1 MRWPPCCWP
10 STTPKLVSTCARR
23 VVRPRPG
30 AGCNCWRRPA
40 AKGKCG
46 APAEQPEN
54 GKTGTDPIFP
64 HSGRRREATER
75 RGGRSRRAM
84 RGASPTLS
92 SPPGRD
98 LLTLQTRS
106 PNMSDATVLFA
117 DVSGSTRLIETA
129 GDAVALKAIARCIE
143 RLRKAAESTGGQV
156 VKTIGDE
163 VMVLFPTPDAAV
175 QAAAKMHASINALPA
190 VGDTKLGVHVG
201 FHSGPVIQV
210 EKDVLGDTVKLAAKL
225 VEQAQKGQ
233 TITSQQTAALLS
245 PALKPY
251 SHELRELAVREQGD
265 GVWLCEIV
273 SQAASTAIVRLNY
286 RDQAVECTR
295 EHPSVVIGR
304 EYGCG
309 VLVADR
315 TASRKHCTIELR
327 GGQFVVQD
335 HSTNGT
341 YVTVDS
347 EKSVL
352 LKGDDLA
359 LRRFGWIGF
368 SDVRYAGSDV
378 VQFSC
383 G

>member
-1 MRWPPCCWP
+1 MPVTRATFRFFCM
-10 STTPKLVSTCARR
+10 ARKNR
-23 VVRPRPG
+23 DRPLFFLILAVAAQRQNG
-30 AGCNCWRRPA
+30 ARY
-40 AKGKCG
+40 
-46 APAEQPEN
+46 
-54 GKTGTDPIFP
+54 
-64 HSGRRREATER
+64 AT
-75 RGGRSRRAM
+75 RS
-84 RGASPTLS
+84 ASPTLS
-92 SPPGRD
+92 LPPGRE
-98 LLTLQTRS
+98 LLTLQTGS
-106 PNMSDATVLFA
+106 PDMSEATGLFA

-143 RLRKAAESTGGQV
+143 RLRTAAESTGGQV

-175 QAAAKMHASINALPA
+175 EAAAKMHASINALPA
-190 VGDTKLGVHVG
+190 GGDTKLRVHVG

-273 SQAASTAIVRLNY
+273 SQAASTAIVRLTY

-341 YVTVDS
+341 YVTIDS

-368 SDVRYAGSDV
+368 SDVRYAGSGV

>member
-1 MRWPPCCWP
+1 
-10 STTPKLVSTCARR
+10 
-23 VVRPRPG
+23 
-30 AGCNCWRRPA
+30 
-40 AKGKCG
+40 
-46 APAEQPEN
+46 
-54 GKTGTDPIFP
+54 
-64 HSGRRREATER
+64 
-75 RGGRSRRAM
+75 
-84 RGASPTLS
+84 
-92 SPPGRD
+92 
-98 LLTLQTRS
+98 
-106 PNMSDATVLFA
+106 
-117 DVSGSTRLIETA
+117 
-129 GDAVALKAIARCIE
+129 
-143 RLRKAAESTGGQV
+143 
-156 VKTIGDE
+156 
-163 VMVLFPTPDAAV
+163 
-175 QAAAKMHASINALPA
+175 
-190 VGDTKLGVHVG
+190 VG

-210 EKDVLGDTVKLAAKL
+210 EKDVLGDTVKLAARL
-225 VEQAQKGQ
+225 VEQAQRGQ
-233 TITSQQTAALLS
+233 ARTWKRLNSSHVETSN
-245 PALKPY
+245 PY
-251 SHELRELAVREQGD
+251 LYELNELAVREQGD

-273 SQAASTAIVRLNY
+273 SQAAATTALVRLTY
-286 RDQAVECTR
+286 RDQAVECSR

-341 YVTVDS
+341 YVTIDS

>member
-1 MRWPPCCWP
+1 
-10 STTPKLVSTCARR
+10 
-23 VVRPRPG
+23 
-30 AGCNCWRRPA
+30 
-40 AKGKCG
+40 
-46 APAEQPEN
+46 
-54 GKTGTDPIFP
+54 
-64 HSGRRREATER
+64 
-75 RGGRSRRAM
+75 
-84 RGASPTLS
+84 
-92 SPPGRD
+92 
-98 LLTLQTRS
+98 
-106 PNMSDATVLFA
+106 
-117 DVSGSTRLIETA
+117 VSGSTRLIETA
-129 GDAVALKAIARCIE
+129 GDAVALKAIARCID

-245 PALKPY
+245 PELKPY
-251 SHELRELAVREQGD
+251 SRELRELAVREQGD

-273 SQAASTAIVRLNY
+273 SQATSTALVRLTY
-286 RDQAVECTR
+286 RDQALEISR
-295 EHPSVVIGR
+295 EHPHVVIGR

-309 VLVADR
+309 LMVADR
-315 TASRKHCTIELR
+315 TASRKHCTVELR

-341 YVTVDS
+341 YITIDS
-347 EKSVL
+347 ERSVL

-383 G
+383 C

>member
-1 MRWPPCCWP
+1 
-10 STTPKLVSTCARR
+10 
-23 VVRPRPG
+23 
-30 AGCNCWRRPA
+30 
-40 AKGKCG
+40 
-46 APAEQPEN
+46 
-54 GKTGTDPIFP
+54 
-64 HSGRRREATER
+64 
-75 RGGRSRRAM
+75 
-84 RGASPTLS
+84 
-92 SPPGRD
+92 
-98 LLTLQTRS
+98 
-106 PNMSDATVLFA
+106 MSDATVLFA
-117 DVSGSTRLIETA
+117 DVSGSTRLIETQ

-143 RLRKAAESTGGQV
+143 RLRTAAESTGGQV

-273 SQAASTAIVRLNY
+273 SHLM
-286 RDQAVECTR
+286 
-295 EHPSVVIGR
+295 
-304 EYGCG
+304 
-309 VLVADR
+309 VADR
-315 TASRKHCTIELR
+315 TASRKHCTVELR

>member
-1 MRWPPCCWP
+1 MPVTRATFRFFCMARKNRDRP
-10 STTPKLVSTCARR
+10 LFFLILAVAAQRQNDALCA
-23 VVRPRPG
+23 
-30 AGCNCWRRPA
+30 
-40 AKGKCG
+40 
-46 APAEQPEN
+46 
-54 GKTGTDPIFP
+54 T
-64 HSGRRREATER
+64 
-75 RGGRSRRAM
+75 RS
-84 RGASPTLS
+84 ASPTLS
-92 SPPGRD
+92 LPPGRY
-98 LLTLQTRS
+98 LLTLQTGS
-106 PNMSDATVLFA
+106 PDMSEATVLFA

-143 RLRKAAESTGGQV
+143 RLRTAAESTGGRV

-175 QAAAKMHASINALPA
+175 QAAAKMHATIAALPA

-210 EKDVLGDTVKLAAKL
+210 EKDVLGETVKLASKL

-251 SHELRELAVREQGD
+251 SRELRELAVREQGD

-273 SQAASTAIVRLNY
+273 SQATTTAVVRLTY
-286 RDQAVECTR
+286 RDQAVVCSR
-295 EHPSVVIGR
+295 EHRSVVIGR

-309 VLVADR
+309 VMVSDR
-315 TASRKHCTIELR
+315 TASRRHCTVELR

-341 YVTVDS
+341 YVTIDN

-352 LKGDDLA
+352 LKGEDLA
-359 LRRFGWIGF
+359 LRRYGWISF

>member
-1 MRWPPCCWP
+1 
-10 STTPKLVSTCARR
+10 
-23 VVRPRPG
+23 
-30 AGCNCWRRPA
+30 
-40 AKGKCG
+40 
-46 APAEQPEN
+46 
-54 GKTGTDPIFP
+54 
-64 HSGRRREATER
+64 
-75 RGGRSRRAM
+75 
-84 RGASPTLS
+84 
-92 SPPGRD
+92 
-98 LLTLQTRS
+98 
-106 PNMSDATVLFA
+106 MSDATVLFA

-143 RLRKAAESTGGQV
+143 RLRKAAESTGGRV

-163 VMVLFPTPDAAV
+163 VMVLFATPDAAV
-175 QAAAKMHASINALPA
+175 QAAAKMHATIAALPA

-210 EKDVLGDTVKLAAKL
+210 EKDVLGETVKLASKL

-251 SHELRELAVREQGD
+251 SRELRE
-265 GVWLCEIV
+265 IM
-273 SQAASTAIVRLNY
+273 SQAASTAVVRLTY
-286 RDQAVECTR
+286 RDQAVVCSR
-295 EHPSVVIGR
+295 EHRSVVIGR

-309 VLVADR
+309 VMVSDR
-315 TASRKHCTIELR
+315 TASRRHCTVELR

-341 YVTVDS
+341 YVTIDN
-347 EKSVL
+347 ERSVL
-352 LKGDDLA
+352 LKGEDLA
-359 LRRFGWIGF
+359 LRRYGWISF
-368 SDVRYAGSDV
+368 SDVRYAGADV

>member
-1 MRWPPCCWP
+1 
-10 STTPKLVSTCARR
+10 
-23 VVRPRPG
+23 
-30 AGCNCWRRPA
+30 
-40 AKGKCG
+40 
-46 APAEQPEN
+46 
-54 GKTGTDPIFP
+54 
-64 HSGRRREATER
+64 
-75 RGGRSRRAM
+75 
-84 RGASPTLS
+84 
-92 SPPGRD
+92 
-98 LLTLQTRS
+98 
-106 PNMSDATVLFA
+106 MSEATVLFA

-143 RLRKAAESTGGQV
+143 RLRTAAESTGGQV

-175 QAAAKMHASINALPA
+175 EAAAKMHASINALPA

-273 SQAASTAIVRLNY
+273 SQAAAATAIVRLNY
-286 RDQAVECTR
+286 RDQAIECTR

-309 VLVADR
+309 LMVSDR

-341 YVTVDS
+341 YVTIDS

>member
-1 MRWPPCCWP
+1 MPVTRATFRFFCMAVKKGDRPLFFLILAVAGRRQD
-10 STTPKLVSTCARR
+10 SARR
-23 VVRPRPG
+23 
-30 AGCNCWRRPA
+30 
-40 AKGKCG
+40 
-46 APAEQPEN
+46 
-54 GKTGTDPIFP
+54 
-64 HSGRRREATER
+64 AT
-75 RGGRSRRAM
+75 
-84 RGASPTLS
+84 RGASPTLP
-92 SPPGRD
+92 SPTGRD
-98 LLTLQTRS
+98 LLTLQAGS
-106 PNMSDATVLFA
+106 PIMSEATVLFA

-143 RLRKAAESTGGQV
+143 RLRTAAESTGGQV

-273 SQAASTAIVRLNY
+273 SQAASTALLVRLNY
-286 RDQAVECTR
+286 RDQEVECSR

-309 VLVADR
+309 LMVSDR
-315 TASRKHCTIELR
+315 TASRKHCTVELR

-341 YVTVDS
+341 YVTIDS

-359 LRRFGWIGF
+359 LRRFGGMGF

>member
-1 MRWPPCCWP
+1 
-10 STTPKLVSTCARR
+10 
-23 VVRPRPG
+23 
-30 AGCNCWRRPA
+30 
-40 AKGKCG
+40 
-46 APAEQPEN
+46 
-54 GKTGTDPIFP
+54 
-64 HSGRRREATER
+64 
-75 RGGRSRRAM
+75 
-84 RGASPTLS
+84 
-92 SPPGRD
+92 
-98 LLTLQTRS
+98 
-106 PNMSDATVLFA
+106 MSDATVLFA

-175 QAAAKMHASINALPA
+175 QAAAKMHASIEALPE
-190 VGDTKLGVHVG
+190 VGGTKLGVHVG

-210 EKDVLGDTVKLAAKL
+210 EKDVLGDTVKLASKL

-245 PALKPY
+245 PELKPY
-251 SHELRELAVREQGD
+251 SRELHSLAVREKGD
-265 GVWLCEIV
+265 GVWMCEIV
-273 SQAASTAIVRLNY
+273 SQAMSSAILRLTY
-286 RDQAVECTR
+286 RDQEYACTR
-295 EHPSVVIGR
+295 DHPSIVIGR

-309 VLVADR
+309 LVVSDKM
-315 TASRKHCTIELR
+315 ASRKHCTIELR
-327 GGQFVVQD
+327 SGQFVLQD

-341 YVTVDS
+341 YVTVEND
-347 EKSVL
+347 KAVL
-352 LKGDDLA
+352 LKGDDLP

-368 SDVRYAGSDV
+368 CDVRFAGSDV

>member
-1 MRWPPCCWP
+1 M
-10 STTPKLVSTCARR
+10 
-23 VVRPRPG
+23 
-30 AGCNCWRRPA
+30 
-40 AKGKCG
+40 
-46 APAEQPEN
+46 
-54 GKTGTDPIFP
+54 I
-64 HSGRRREATER
+64 GRRRVDLFQTILDLFSLLLVADGIVGFAEIKER
-75 RGGRSRRAM
+75 IHIVPVDIHNSLKRGDRVWQIVH
-84 RGASPTLS
+84 T
-92 SPPGRD
+92 
-98 LLTLQTRS
+98 
-106 PNMSDATVLFA
+106 
-117 DVSGSTRLIETA
+117 
-129 GDAVALKAIARCIE
+129 
-143 RLRKAAESTGGQV
+143 
-156 VKTIGDE
+156 
-163 VMVLFPTPDAAV
+163 
-175 QAAAKMHASINALPA
+175 A

-201 FHSGPVIQV
+201 FHCGPVIQV

-245 PALKPY
+245 PELKPY

-273 SQAASTAIVRLNY
+273 SQAAATTALVRLTY
-286 RDQAVECTR
+286 RDQAVECSR

-341 YVTVDS
+341 YVTIDS

>member
-1 MRWPPCCWP
+1 
-10 STTPKLVSTCARR
+10 
-23 VVRPRPG
+23 
-30 AGCNCWRRPA
+30 
-40 AKGKCG
+40 
-46 APAEQPEN
+46 
-54 GKTGTDPIFP
+54 
-64 HSGRRREATER
+64 
-75 RGGRSRRAM
+75 
-84 RGASPTLS
+84 
-92 SPPGRD
+92 
-98 LLTLQTRS
+98 
-106 PNMSDATVLFA
+106 
-117 DVSGSTRLIETA
+117 
-129 GDAVALKAIARCIE
+129 
-143 RLRKAAESTGGQV
+143 V

-175 QAAAKMHASINALPA
+175 QAAAKMHATINALPE
-190 VGDTKLGVHVG
+190 VGGTKLGVHVG

-210 EKDVLGDTVKLAAKL
+210 EKDVLGDTVKLASKL

-251 SHELRELAVREQGD
+251 SRELRELAVREQGD

-273 SQAASTAIVRLNY
+273 SQATSTAIVRLTY
-286 RDQAVECTR
+286 RDQAIECSR
-295 EHPSVVIGR
+295 QHPSVVIGR

-309 VLVADR
+309 LVVADR
-315 TASRKHCTIELR
+315 TASRKHCTVELR

-341 YVTVDS
+341 YVTVDN

-383 G
+383 C

>member
-1 MRWPPCCWP
+1 MPVTRATLRFCMAVKNGDRPLFFLILAVAGRRQD
-10 STTPKLVSTCARR
+10 SARR
-23 VVRPRPG
+23 
-30 AGCNCWRRPA
+30 
-40 AKGKCG
+40 
-46 APAEQPEN
+46 
-54 GKTGTDPIFP
+54 
-64 HSGRRREATER
+64 AT
-75 RGGRSRRAM
+75 
-84 RGASPTLS
+84 RGASPTLP

-98 LLTLQTRS
+98 LLTLQTGS
-106 PNMSDATVLFA
+106 PIMSEATVLFA
-117 DVSGSTRLIETA
+117 DVSGSTRLIETQ

-175 QAAAKMHASINALPA
+175 QAAAKMHASVNALPA

-245 PALKPY
+245 PELKPY
-251 SHELRELAVREQGD
+251 SRELRELAVREQGD

-273 SQAASTAIVRLNY
+273 SQAASTALVRLTY
-286 RDQAVECTR
+286 RDQAVEISR

-309 VLVADR
+309 LMVADR
-315 TASRKHCTIELR
+315 TASRKHCTVELR

-341 YVTVDS
+341 YVTVDN

-383 G
+383 C

>member
-1 MRWPPCCWP
+1 M
-10 STTPKLVSTCARR
+10 
-23 VVRPRPG
+23 
-30 AGCNCWRRPA
+30 N
-40 AKGKCG
+40 
-46 APAEQPEN
+46 
-54 GKTGTDPIFP
+54 
-64 HSGRRREATER
+64 
-75 RGGRSRRAM
+75 
-84 RGASPTLS
+84 
-92 SPPGRD
+92 
-98 LLTLQTRS
+98 
-106 PNMSDATVLFA
+106 ATVLFA
-117 DVSGSTRLIETA
+117 DVSGTPISQ
-129 GDAVALKAIARCIE
+129 CIGP
-143 RLRKAAESTGGQV
+143 LRTAAESTGGRV
-156 VKTIGDE
+156 VKLVGDE
-163 VMVLFPTPDAAV
+163 VMVLFATPDAAAK
-175 QAAAKMHASINALPA
+175 AAAKMHQCIEALPA
-190 VGDTKLGVHVG
+190 AAGGEASLRVG

-210 EKDVLGDTVKLAAKL
+210 DKDVLGDTVKLAARL

-273 SQAASTAIVRLNY
+273 SQAASTALLVRLTY
-286 RDQAVECTR
+286 RDQAVECSR

-341 YVTVDS
+341 YVTIDS

>member
-1 MRWPPCCWP
+1 MPVTRATFRFFCMARKNRDRP
-10 STTPKLVSTCARR
+10 LFFLILAVAAQRQNGARCA
-23 VVRPRPG
+23 
-30 AGCNCWRRPA
+30 
-40 AKGKCG
+40 
-46 APAEQPEN
+46 
-54 GKTGTDPIFP
+54 T
-64 HSGRRREATER
+64 
-75 RGGRSRRAM
+75 RSP
-84 RGASPTLS
+84 SPTLS
-92 SPPGRD
+92 LPPGRY
-98 LLTLQTRS
+98 LLTLQTGS
-106 PNMSDATVLFA
+106 PDMSEATVLFA

-143 RLRKAAESTGGQV
+143 RLRTAAESTGGQV

-175 QAAAKMHASINALPA
+175 QAAAKMHATINALPE
-190 VGDTKLGVHVG
+190 VGGTKLGVHVG

-210 EKDVLGDTVKLAAKL
+210 EKDVLGNTVKLASRL

-245 PALKPY
+245 PELKPY
-251 SHELRELAVREQGD
+251 SRELRELAVREQGD

-273 SQAASTAIVRLNY
+273 SQAAATAAVRLTY
-286 RDQAVECTR
+286 RDQAVVCSR
-295 EHPSVVIGR
+295 EHRSVVIGR

-309 VLVADR
+309 VMVTER
-315 TASRKHCTIELR
+315 TASRRHCTVELR

-341 YVTVDS
+341 YVTIDN

-352 LKGDDLA
+352 LKGEDLA

>member
-1 MRWPPCCWP
+1 MGPARTSPWTLCTTAAANAPAPENNARKPSARTAWP
-10 STTPKLVSTCARR
+10 SALLNVFFMWAVKNGD
-23 VVRPRPG
+23 RPLFFLILAVAAGRQNG
-30 AGCNCWRRPA
+30 A
-40 AKGKCG
+40 
-46 APAEQPEN
+46 
-54 GKTGTDPIFP
+54 
-64 HSGRRREATER
+64 
-75 RGGRSRRAM
+75 RRAM
-84 RGASPTLS
+84 SGASPTLS

-273 SQAASTAIVRLNY
+273 SQAASTAIVRLTY

-295 EHPSVVIGR
+295 ERPSVVIGR

>member
-1 MRWPPCCWP
+1 MPVTRATFRFLCM
-10 STTPKLVSTCARR
+10 ARKNR
-23 VVRPRPG
+23 DRPLFFLILAVAAGRQDG
-30 AGCNCWRRPA
+30 A
-40 AKGKCG
+40 
-46 APAEQPEN
+46 
-54 GKTGTDPIFP
+54 
-64 HSGRRREATER
+64 
-75 RGGRSRRAM
+75 RRAM
-84 RGASPTLS
+84 RSASPTLS
-92 SPPGRD
+92 LPPGRD
-98 LLTLQTRS
+98 LLTLQTGS
-106 PNMSDATVLFA
+106 PDMSEATVLFA

-143 RLRKAAESTGGQV
+143 RLRTAAESTGGQV

-233 TITSQQTAALLS
+233 TITSQQTAALL
-245 PALKPY
+245 
-251 SHELRELAVREQGD
+251 
-265 GVWLCEIV
+265 
-273 SQAASTAIVRLNY
+273 
-286 RDQAVECTR
+286 
-295 EHPSVVIGR
+295 
-304 EYGCG
+304 
-309 VLVADR
+309 
-315 TASRKHCTIELR
+315 
-327 GGQFVVQD
+327 
-335 HSTNGT
+335 
-341 YVTVDS
+341 
-347 EKSVL
+347 
-352 LKGDDLA
+352 KGDDLA

>member
-1 MRWPPCCWP
+1 MPVTRATFRFLCM
-10 STTPKLVSTCARR
+10 ARKNR
-23 VVRPRPG
+23 DRPLFFLILAVAAGRQDG
-30 AGCNCWRRPA
+30 A
-40 AKGKCG
+40 
-46 APAEQPEN
+46 
-54 GKTGTDPIFP
+54 
-64 HSGRRREATER
+64 
-75 RGGRSRRAM
+75 RRAM
-84 RGASPTLS
+84 RSASPTLS
-92 SPPGRD
+92 LPPGRD
-98 LLTLQTRS
+98 LLTLQTGS
-106 PNMSDATVLFA
+106 PDMSEATVLFA

-143 RLRKAAESTGGQV
+143 RLRTAAESTGGQV

-175 QAAAKMHASINALPA
+175 QAAAKMHASINAMPA

-273 SQAASTAIVRLNY
+273 SQAAAATAIVRLNY
-286 RDQAVECTR
+286 RDQAIECTR

-309 VLVADR
+309 LMVSDR

-341 YVTVDS
+341 YVTIDS

-359 LRRFGWIGF
+359 LRRFGWMASATCATPARTWCSF
-368 SDVRYAGSDV
+368 PAGKPP
-378 VQFSC
+378 
-383 G
+383 